1 MSSEIGEDTRMK
13 KSASSDREIVDHNE
27 MEDINLHTVE
37 SISDLHYA
45 SIRSGEDIKD
55 SEGNRQPR
63 STTPGPPHKAS
74 FKHLSFPNEDN
85 SAFSPAQN
93 FHLLST
99 FTCCPCF
106 RPACCPTA
114 FFALLGVLVVTS
126 LGLAT
131 LAVYL
136 SVLQRESLR
145 NLAQWLESQEEAIR
159 QMRAVSL
166 QIWRQ
171 LNASEVEVLT

>member
-1 MSSEIGEDTRMK
+1 MSDEIGEDTPVK
-13 KSASSDREIVDHNE
+13 ESASSDRELVEHDE

-45 SIRSGEDIKD
+45 SIRSEDTKA
-55 SEGNRQPR
+55 SEGNSQ
-63 STTPGPPHKAS
+63 SQATTPGPPHKAS
-74 FKHLSFPNEDN
+74 FKHFSFPNEDN

-166 QIWRQ
+166 QLWRQ
-171 LNASEVEVLT
+171 LNASEVEVQT

>member
-1 MSSEIGEDTRMK
+1 MSSEIGEDTLVK
-13 KSASSDREIVDHNE
+13 ESASSDRELLDHSE

-45 SIRSGEDIKD
+45 SIRNEDTKVSD
-55 SEGNRQPR
+55 GN
-63 STTPGPPHKAS
+63 SLSLATTPGPPHTAS
-74 FKHLSFPNEDN
+74 FKRFSFPNEDN

-93 FHLLST
+93 FHLLPAS
-99 FTCCPCF
+99 TCCPCF

-136 SVLQRESLR
+136 SVLHRESLR
-145 NLAQWLESQEEAIR
+145 NLAQWLESQEETIR

-166 QIWRQ
+166 QLWRQ
-171 LNASEVEVLT
+171 LNASEVEVQT